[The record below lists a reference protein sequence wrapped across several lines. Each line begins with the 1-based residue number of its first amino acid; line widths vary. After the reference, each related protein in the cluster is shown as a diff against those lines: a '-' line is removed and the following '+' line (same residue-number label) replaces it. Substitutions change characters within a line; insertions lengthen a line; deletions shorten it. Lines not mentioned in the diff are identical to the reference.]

1 MHLCSKRDAGSA
13 VLKVA
18 TGTVRYYV
26 WLRGD
31 WLIKPDGGRE
41 DVFINGRDWRC
52 TALWFGKCMEFQMVH
67 RPEGIYALP
76 IKSHSPRESGLK

>member
-1 MHLCSKRDAGSA
+1 M
-13 VLKVA
+13 KVA

-31 WLIKPDGGRE
+31 WLIKPDGGGE

-52 TALWFGKCMEFQMVH
+52 TALWFGKRMEFQMVPST
-67 RPEGIYALP
+67 RGYLCVAYQTVQ
-76 IKSHSPRESGLK
+76 PR

>member
-1 MHLCSKRDAGSA
+1 M
-13 VLKVA
+13 KVA